1 MVAQFPPRSSRVLIV
16 IDDGINEQD
25 EGVEVSLRTVR
36 ETMVSALKEAIALA
50 PIASA
55 TVEVLTLLQLQ
66 DFLSLPNTAS
76 TFMTGDTIWC
86 PLTWIPHTIEFP
98 DQDLFKTCSNVSLLR
113 QWVKQELGYATGES
127 QSLYLPVVLTA
138 KGPLYGEVIG
148 IDGEIRRW
156 GDGEMGGLN
165 TTYHQPVDL
174 PDDQRQPLYHLAYQL
189 LQFLSAP
196 PAVYLVQF
204 GFEGRDIVFD
214 RVLPF
219 PDAPAIAS
227 LGVQNP
233 DLFTCHWHCLTRQP
247 ITELTIIPSVE

>member
-86 PLTWIPHTIEFP
+86 PLTWIP
-98 DQDLFKTCSNVSLLR
+98 
-113 QWVKQELGYATGES
+113 
-127 QSLYLPVVLTA
+127 
-138 KGPLYGEVIG
+138 
-148 IDGEIRRW
+148 
-156 GDGEMGGLN
+156 
-165 TTYHQPVDL
+165 
-174 PDDQRQPLYHLAYQL
+174 
-189 LQFLSAP
+189 
-196 PAVYLVQF
+196 
-204 GFEGRDIVFD
+204 
-214 RVLPF
+214 
-219 PDAPAIAS
+219 
-227 LGVQNP
+227 
-233 DLFTCHWHCLTRQP
+233 
-247 ITELTIIPSVE
+247 